1 MTQPVQQVGVHSLK
15 GWHYLTHQLGRNL
28 PYQLTHGANA
38 LRAVLK
44 LTGGR

>member
-1 MTQPVQQVGVHSLK
+1 MTQPVKQLGVDALQ
-15 GWHYLTHQLGRNL
+15 GWHFFTAKLGRDL

>member
-1 MTQPVQQVGVHSLK
+1 MTQPVQKVGIHSQQ
-15 GWHYLTHQLGRNL
+15 GWHYLTHKLGRDL

>member
-1 MTQPVQQVGVHSLK
+1 MTQPVQKTTVDAQK
-15 GWHYLTHQLGRNL
+15 GWGYFTHQLGRTV